1 MPNKC
6 KFTTDSFISEAK
18 KIHGDKYDYS
28 KVEYI
33 NTKTKVCIICP
44 IHGEFLCTPNNHLSG
59 KGCKYCSHRS
69 FKYTT
74 EEFINKA
81 KSIHGDKY
89 DYSKVN
95 YINNSTKICII
106 CPIHGEFWKQPNH
119 HLNGYGCNKCS
130 KINNTKNEKNK
141 YDFIKKAKEIHGDKY
156 DYSKVEYIN
165 SKNKVCIICKE
176 HGEFY
181 QTPNK
186 HIIRK
191 HGCPL
196 CNGGIKSN
204 TKDFIKK
211 AKEVHGN
218 KYDYS
223 KVEYINANTKVCII
237 CSIHGEFWQTPHNHL
252 NGCGCP
258 YCNESHLE
266 RNIMVLLINNN
277 IEFER
282 QKKFDWLGLQS
293 LDFYLPQYNIAIECQ
308 GIQHFEEVEHF
319 GGKKGFEITIERD
332 KRKYLLCNDNG
343 VKILYYSNIKEYCEI
358 NTMEK
363 LLNEILKHE
372 TFYITT

>member
-1 MPNKC
+1 MGKRKTKEQFIEEAC
-6 KFTTDSFISEAK
+6 KV
-18 KIHGDKYDYS
+18 HGDKYDYS
-28 KVEYI
+28 KVVYI
-33 NTKTKVCIICP
+33 NDSTNIIIICKK
-44 IHGEFLCTPNNHLSG
+44 HGEFLCTPNNHLSG

-95 YINNSTKICII
+95 YINNNTKICII

-119 HLNGYGCNKCS
+119 HLNGYGCNECS

-141 YDFIKKAKEIHGDKY
+141 YNFIKKAKEIHGD
-156 DYSKVEYIN
+156 
-165 SKNKVCIICKE
+165 
-176 HGEFY
+176 
-181 QTPNK
+181 
-186 HIIRK
+186 
-191 HGCPL
+191 
-196 CNGGIKSN
+196 
-204 TKDFIKK
+204 
-211 AKEVHGN
+211 

-237 CSIHGEFWQTPHNHL
+237 CSIHGEFWQTPQNHL
-252 NGCGCP
+252 NGNGCP

-266 RNIMVLLINNN
+266 RNVNNLLKENN
-277 IEFER
+277 IKFER

-332 KRKYLLCNDNG
+332 KRKYLLCNNNG
-343 VKILYYSNIKEYCEI
+343 IKILYYSNIKEYCEI

-372 TFYITT
+372 RVHITT